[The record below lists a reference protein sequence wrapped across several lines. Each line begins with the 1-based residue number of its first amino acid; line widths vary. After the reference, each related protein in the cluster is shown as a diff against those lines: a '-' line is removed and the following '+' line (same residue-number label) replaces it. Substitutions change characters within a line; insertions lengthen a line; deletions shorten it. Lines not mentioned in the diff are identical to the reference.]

1 MNLRHALVVVAAAVS
16 AAGVVSAAEAYTAGD
31 YVQAALVG
39 QFDGIENA
47 GFGEHSTTAT
57 TWVDLKGGLGDG
69 TLKSDVTWGE
79 KGWSNSTD
87 GKPVTIGNA
96 FAKLLNTSQSFT
108 IEYVVT
114 PSRTGTREVFLGNY
128 QAGQNLSF
136 EHNSGSYTDGSTRFY
151 FNSAPDMAADRAKIV
166 ANEIA
171 SIAVTVSKG
180 DKMVRVYKNGA
191 FANEKSGT
199 APSTPATT
207 SDTVIGGEITR
218 ANMAFHGQ
226 YHALRVYNRTL
237 SPEEIA
243 HNAMVDVKR
252 FFTALPAGYRENAG
266 VIECNVK
273 VTNPDTT
280 KGALSVNGVAGN
292 ADLWVPMGETV
303 KIVLAPVGANWISSW
318 TGLATNWDYINW
330 NRTELAIPVTG
341 PMTLS
346 PTYGTLT
353 TYTYKYPTYVVTMA
367 EGTSNSLKNV
377 TSITK
382 YASADDTEG
391 TQVTYDEFK
400 VATTGSLVKRG
411 PGILTLDESLND
423 YGGEV
428 QIEEGVAIACVSNA
442 LGSTG
447 SSLKYTYIHSGATLV
462 ADSQGKISKQD
473 VKSYRYEG
481 DGAPGMGG
489 ALVFRSGTSAHT
501 CYWVWQVSSRP
512 TSSAK
517 IFIDMPS
524 GGSAA
529 STYSSDS
536 SNNKRGTDINFSG
549 MDMFI
554 YGRTPGSRLALGASQ
569 MNGVGHLV
577 LSNMT
582 LNLNGNSA
590 ALSFTGNDPEIRFL
604 AGSSYSMTKYTNI
617 NGTELNHKGRLV
629 VDGME
634 SYQFGRTDAVA
645 DNGSLPYADTAQKK
659 NWWHGP
665 VVLNTDLKLYNSHSS
680 SQRQGFTF
688 ANKVTGPAG
697 IRPYFTSTGANKC
710 KNFFVNLMGTDS
722 DFKGGIV
729 LTDSSLV
736 VWRNGAVPAQEDA
749 GLVSITNGTIAF
761 CRQPEATA
769 WETYQMPNTEFVGAG
784 TVTNG
789 TGRWRALAK
798 KGTGTLDYDSQMG
811 GGTLDLESGVVKFN
825 TAYRANYAGEAG
837 FEAALPAFD
846 AIKGTAGML
855 DVANL
860 AENYTVASLVDTPSI
875 SNADVTVTDGWTVS
889 AAALASG
896 NVATF
901 SGDLTFG
908 EGAIFA
914 ATDLDQL
921 PTKAGGYV
929 FARAKS
935 VKGFPT
941 YVGDMWCAEVDA
953 DGKTIRLKRNG
964 LMIFLR

>member
-1 MNLRHALVVVAAAVS
+1 MNLRHTLVVVAAAVS
-16 AAGVVSAAEAYTAGD
+16 VAGVVSAAEAYTARD

-47 GFGEHSTTAT
+47 GFGEHSATAT
-57 TWVDLKGGLGDG
+57 TWVDLKGGLGNG
-69 TLKSDVTWGE
+69 TLKGDVTWGE

-96 FAKLLNTSQSFT
+96 FAKLLNTSQSLT
-108 IEYVVT
+108 IEFVVT

-136 EHNSGSYTDGSTRFY
+136 EHNSGSFTDGTARFY

-166 ANEIA
+166 ADEIA

-252 FFTALPAGYRENAG
+252 FFATLPVGYRENAG

-273 VTNPDTT
+273 VSNPDTA
-280 KGALSVNGVAGN
+280 KGALSVNGTAGD

-303 KIVLAPVGANWISSW
+303 KIVLAPVGANWISGW

-330 NRTELAIPVTG
+330 NRTELTFPVTG

-367 EGTSNSLKNV
+367 EGTSNSLKDV

-382 YASADDTEG
+382 YASADAEG
-391 TQVTYDEFK
+391 VPATYDEFK

-447 SSLKYTYIHSGATLV
+447 TDVKYTYIHNGATLV
-462 ADSQGKISKQD
+462 ADTRGQIAKQD
-473 VKSYRYEG
+473 KKSYRYEG
-481 DGAPGMGG
+481 EGAPGMGG
-489 ALVFRSGTSAHT
+489 ALVFRSGEVQTSS
-501 CYWVWQVSSRP
+501 YWLWQASPRP
-512 TSSAK
+512 TAPAKVYFDLRSGASANT
-517 IFIDMPS
+517 
-524 GGSAA
+524 
-529 STYSSDS
+529 TYGSDS
-536 SNNKRGTDINFSG
+536 NNNKCATDVKFEG
-549 MDMFI
+549 KDMLL
-554 YGRTPGSRLALGASQ
+554 YGRTPGAKFYLNASTAYDI
-569 MNGVGHLV
+569 GHLV
-577 LSNMT
+577 VSNLT
-582 LNLNGNSA
+582 VELAGNSA
-590 ALSFTGNDPEIRFL
+590 SLAFKGTDPEIRFA
-604 AGSSYSMTKYTNI
+604 AGSRYAITKFQSI
-617 NGTELNHKGRLV
+617 NKTEGNHTARFV

-634 SYQFGRTDAVA
+634 YMQLGRTDTTTN
-645 DNGSLPYADTAQKK
+645 NGAYAYADMEQKK

-665 VVLNTDLKLYNSHSS
+665 VVLKSNLYLYNSTTSI
-680 SQRQGFTF
+680 QGFTYEK
-688 ANKVTGPAG
+688 KVSGPGG
-697 IRPYFTSTGANKC
+697 IRSWFSDG
-710 KNFFVNLMGTDS
+710 KNQGKKMFVNLMGTDS

-729 LTDSSLV
+729 LADSTLM

-769 WETYQMPNTEFVGAG
+769 WETYQMPNTEFVGNG

-789 TGRWRALAK
+789 TGRWRALVK
-798 KGTGTLDYDSQMG
+798 KGAGTLDYDSQMG

-825 TAYRANYAGEAG
+825 TAYRANYEGEEG
-837 FEAALPAFD
+837 FVAALPAFD
-846 AIKGTAGML
+846 AIKGTAGTL

-875 SNADVTVTDGWTVS
+875 SNANVTVTDGWTVS
-889 AAALASG
+889 AAALAAG
-896 NVATF
+896 KVATF

-908 EGAIFA
+908 DGATFA

-941 YVGDMWCAEVDA
+941 YVGDKWCAEVDA